1 MTQLF
6 RDCYRDIQRA
16 SLISAIAFW
25 RRMIWDVIRT
35 APLERWEALG
45 RRYKIMKSLKSDL
58 IGLLACIAIL
68 IVMFLLL
75 GYLRKHQVALM
86 LGYSLDAI
94 ITAGIVSNLI
104 IFPLTIATR
113 LSAFRTV
120 WWTLLLVNGALLLIA
135 TLIGNRVDPGFSFP
149 AVAASYLVSFV
160 FWLTFHWLRSHMRPQ
175 VHNEIF
181 LFDSRDFFAAVANVL
196 RQNLQHK
203 RTDRGDAEAVWKVVV
218 QNCHLRS
225 GNNKYSTGR
234 DIQSRNL
241 VRSDVSA
248 R

>member
-1 MTQLF
+1 MSLSKRLFQLMLLAYPREFRLEYGSDMTQLF

-160 FWLTFHWLRSHMRPQ
+160 FWLTFHWLRSQMRPQ
-175 VHNEIF
+175 V
-181 LFDSRDFFAAVANVL
+181 S
-196 RQNLQHK
+196 
-203 RTDRGDAEAVWKVVV
+203 
-218 QNCHLRS
+218 
-225 GNNKYSTGR
+225 
-234 DIQSRNL
+234 
-241 VRSDVSA
+241 
-248 R
+248 